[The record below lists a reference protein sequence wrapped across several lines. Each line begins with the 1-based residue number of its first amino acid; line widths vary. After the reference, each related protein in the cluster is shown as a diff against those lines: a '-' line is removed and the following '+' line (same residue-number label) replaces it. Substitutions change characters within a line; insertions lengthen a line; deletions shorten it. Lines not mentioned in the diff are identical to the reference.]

1 MKSVRSLSHIASL
14 LLLFGLLGAFT
25 GGLHLFFAPG
35 VELVSGRNWKVALGL
50 STVLLLFGVFAVASE
65 RARSFFSSWGF
76 FSSGARLRLRLHP
89 LPVALFFLLFM
100 LSDFPGRGFALFVDP
115 GGRSEALLLGL
126 IVVAGLALYQYACAP
141 EDDVLRF
148 LPQRFERIFSVGLLL
163 FLQLVIF
170 VAWERETNGQM
181 LFSDDHPSFLYRLQ
195 LLRSE
200 FPNIPF
206 YNTQWNS
213 GYQAREFFPSGVLN
227 VYLLALPFVY
237 FFGDLQGADAA
248 RLYNFIIVYL
258 YAFIVPWSVYL
269 SARVLSLGHR
279 AAIIA
284 GILTLAPTLGVFEW
298 MLKYGTLGFSMSA
311 GLIPLALALAYR
323 VFIADEK
330 PQWWHV
336 FALTAVSSLVIMW
349 SLSFV
354 IFLPLV
360 AMALFRLRVI
370 FSRRRARF
378 FFSFVLLF
386 TALNLS
392 WMTTFV
398 QESKVFS
405 FLSQSTLPGSNSKTF
420 DRHHMQREAASL
432 DKKTGVARVLDNA
445 QTAHRRLKEQL
456 VKYNPL
462 LLLLFLP
469 GLASLR
475 SRRLRHLAW
484 GLSLW
489 LFFLA
494 AWGDFIK
501 PQLELRR
508 MVIPLA
514 YFLCLP
520 VAVWL
525 IGSFRW
531 MRFSA
536 HSGRKFRSLFAA
548 VLLLG
553 GIFIGPVMGTAI
565 WANRSDERY
574 VTASSEVDN
583 LAAAIKQHG
592 GEGRTF
598 FLGFILHDLSSRGYD
613 TQDGGH
619 VAPLPFLAGKPM
631 FASDFY
637 HRSWSALD
645 PIPLEYRQRGVEGI
659 EEFLDLHNT
668 TAVVTFL
675 REWKDYVNSQPNYRQ
690 VFHQGRFR
698 LFVRESK
705 NLGYVYSGQAE
716 VEDHF
721 HSLVV
726 VPRSEEIILKYR
738 HLPNLKVYPEGAA
751 EISPLKV
758 YDQDKGAGRSEDF
771 SLIKLRL
778 LDKSG
783 LGQRLKIA
791 Y

>member
-1 MKSVRSLSHIASL
+1 MKSVRTLNNTFSL
-14 LLLFGLLGAFT
+14 LLLLGLLGAFT
-25 GGLHLFFAPG
+25 GGLHLFFDPG
-35 VELVSGRNWKVALGL
+35 VALVSGVVWKAALGL
-50 STVLLLFGVFAVASE
+50 GAVLLIVATVSRYFPVFVTALPVI
-65 RARSFFSSWGF
+65 
-76 FSSGARLRLRLHP
+76 RLRLHP

-100 LSDFPGRGFALFVDP
+100 ISDFPGRGFALFVDP
-115 GGRSEALLLGL
+115 GGRSEVLLLGL
-126 IVVAGLALYQYACAP
+126 SVVVGLALYQYANTGKG
-141 EDDVLRF
+141 DVLRL

-237 FFGDLQGADAA
+237 LFGDLQGADAA

-258 YAFIVPWSVYL
+258 YAFVVPWSVYL
-269 SARVLSLGHR
+269 AARVLSLGHR
-279 AAIIA
+279 AGIIA
-284 GILTLAPTLGVFEW
+284 GILALAPTLGVFEW

-323 VFIADEK
+323 TFIADER

-354 IFLPLV
+354 VFLPLV
-360 AMALFRLRVI
+360 VLALFRLRVI
-370 FSRRRARF
+370 FSRRRARY

-386 TALNLS
+386 TACNVS

-420 DRHHMQREAASL
+420 DRQHLKREISAA
-432 DKKTGVARVLDNA
+432 DEKTGIAKGLDNA

-462 LLLLFLP
+462 LLLLLLP

-475 SRRLRHLAW
+475 SRRLRYLGW
-484 GLSLW
+484 GLSFW
-489 LFFLA
+489 LLFLA

-525 IGSFRW
+525 VGAFRW

-536 HSGRKFRSLFAA
+536 QAGRTFRVLLAA

-553 GIFIGPVMGTAI
+553 GIFIGPMMGAAI

-574 VTASSEVDN
+574 VTATSEVDN
-583 LAAAIKQHG
+583 LAAAIKQYG
-592 GEGRTF
+592 GAGRTF

-619 VAPLPFLAGKPM
+619 VAPLPFLAEKPM

-645 PIPLEYRQRGVEGI
+645 PIPVEYRKRGVEGI

-675 REWKDYVNSQPNYRQ
+675 REWKDYVHSQANYRE

-705 NLGYVYSGQAE
+705 NPGYIMKGRAE
-716 VEDHF
+716 VKDNLD
-721 HSLVV
+721 SIVV
-726 VPRSEEIILKYR
+726 TPQTIEVVLKFR
-738 HLPNLKVYPEGAA
+738 HLPNLQVYPAGLA
-751 EISPLKV
+751 EILPLKA
-758 YDQDKGAGRSEDF
+758 YDRDLGGGRSEEFD
-771 SLIKLRL
+771 LIQLRL
-778 LDKSG
+778 FTPEA
-783 LGQRLKIA
+783 LGRELTIS